1 MDPIMW
7 IGAMLTGLGL
17 LIGAGKAVVKEV
29 IKDEPPPAQTQCM
42 VYDPQALQDM
52 PCQDKAGSKGH

>member
-1 MDPIMW
+1 MDPLMW

-29 IKDEPPPAQTQCM
+29 IKDEPPRVEQKTECRVWDAE
-42 VYDPQALQDM
+42 ALQEI
-52 PCQDKAGSKGH
+52 PCPK